1 MSLFGLKIV
10 KSATLQRLEQAEEA
24 IELAE
29 KGDVTKL
36 AELLNVSAEMNLTNV
51 KARHSA
57 AVQRESL
64 AKGNVANAKEELGD
78 AEKAVNAIRGL
89 LSE

>member
-1 MSLFGLKIV
+1 MNLFGFKIV
-10 KSATLQRLEQAEEA
+10 KSAEFQRLEQAEEA

-29 KGDVTKL
+29 KGDLTKL

-51 KARHSA
+51 EARHSA
-57 AVQRESL
+57 AVKRVGL
-64 AKGNVANAKEELGD
+64 AEDKVYNTGAELDNAK
-78 AEKAVNAIRGL
+78 KALSAVKSL